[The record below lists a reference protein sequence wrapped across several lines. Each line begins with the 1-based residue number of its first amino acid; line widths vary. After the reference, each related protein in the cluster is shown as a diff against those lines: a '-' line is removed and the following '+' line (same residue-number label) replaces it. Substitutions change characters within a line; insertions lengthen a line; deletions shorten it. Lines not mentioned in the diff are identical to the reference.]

1 MDHTIGNMLVSY
13 ITKQREKSIHFFDF
27 QRTTDAGEVL
37 LSLLYSVM
45 MCLCFTFCDFIVSTT
60 TITDGNSNWN

>member
-27 QRTTDAGEVL
+27 QGLGLEVL

-45 MCLCFTFCDFIVSTT
+45 MHLCFTFCDFIVSTT